1 MKTQPL
7 RKDNHCLNC
16 GSEVPERFCSR
27 CGQENTVQHETFG
40 HLVGH
45 FVADIFHYDSQLLL
59 TLKYLATRPG
69 LLSKE
74 YWAGRRVMYVNP
86 IKLYVFVSFVFFFFF
101 FTLANGPDHE
111 KNRHAV
117 NRQAEMESSGLT
129 NINVNGLDSEYKSVA
144 EYDSIQAALPENKR
158 NTGMDGRMQRGM
170 AKLRENKKEAKEVLK
185 EMFSHNLPKVMF
197 ILLPLFAL
205 LMKWSHRR
213 SKMVY
218 ADHAIFTIHFH
229 SFLFIILFVGL
240 VLRYFFRSQTPLD
253 LAYWGAFGYLVL
265 GLRNAYKQSFWKSF
279 IKASLLSI
287 TYLFVCVTVFVLFV
301 VGVLSFY

>member
-1 MKTQPL
+1 M
-7 RKDNHCLNC
+7 RKDKHCLNC
-16 GSEVPERFCSR
+16 GSEVPERFCSH

-59 TLKYLATRPG
+59 TLKYLAIRPG

-74 YWAGRRVMYVNP
+74 YWAGRRAMYVNP

-101 FTLANGPDHE
+101 FTLANGPDHG
-111 KNRHAV
+111 KNAHAV
-117 NRQAEMESSGLT
+117 NRLAEREAAADLT
-129 NINVNGLDSEYKSVA
+129 DININGLDPEYNSVA
-144 EYDSIQAALPENKR
+144 EYDSAQAALPEHKR
-158 NTGMDGRMQRGM
+158 STGWDARMQRGM
-170 AKLRENKKEAKEVLK
+170 AKLRENKKEGKEVLK

-240 VLRYFFRSQTPLD
+240 VLRYFIRDQTPLD

-279 IKASLLSI
+279 VKASLLCI
-287 TYLFVCVTVFVLFV
+287 AYLFVCVTVFVVFI